1 MASKVFKDHQDRM
14 GHQETEVLQ
23 ETWVG
28 QVDLV
33 LLDSL
38 DHKDTQ
44 VPKVPLDLQGLRVE
58 LEILDS

>member
-1 MASKVFKDHQDRM
+1 M